1 MVIVVVVVV
10 VGVVVDMVVYMMR
23 SIPAADNAE
32 NKTDGEEENYDKVC
46 MSDRKTEPVV
56 SDVNKKIHI
65 P

>member
-10 VGVVVDMVVYMMR
+10 VGVDMMR
-23 SIPAADNAE
+23 NIPAADNAE